1 MNAREILPA
10 RKRGP
15 RLRRRAAAAILLAAF
30 AAAGWWASLPF
41 RAGAQSPS
49 PSQAIGIHKLQGAS
63 WHPESG
69 QILWI
74 AIMGSDARSGPPDAR
89 GGCDAVHIMGVNPA
103 LKAGTIL
110 DFPRDSVFGGNKL
123 TDICRTTGFDGALGL
138 IKSAT
143 AIPVQYVVRTEFS
156 HFRALIDELGGI
168 DLTVPYDMHD
178 EPFSGA
184 NLNAGAA
191 HLDGAGALAFSRN
204 RHATP
209 NGDFSRTENQGT
221 VILASLVKFRAET
234 SDLHRIFDYV
244 LAARRNVAIS
254 IPISDLV
261 KMAFLAKD
269 IDPANIR
276 NLPIPGS
283 TGNLGGKSV
292 VVLSPGDIYDRVRDD
307 AIY

>member
-1 MNAREILPA
+1 MKTREILPI
-10 RKRGP
+10 RRRP
-15 RLRRRAAAAILLAAF
+15 RLRRKAAAATLLAAF
-30 AAAGWWASLPF
+30 AGAGWWVSLPF

-49 PSQAIGIHKLQGAS
+49 PSLAVGIHKVQGAS
-63 WHPESG
+63 WHQGPG

-74 AIMGSDARSGPPDAR
+74 AIMGSDARSGPPDAK
-89 GGCDAVHIMGVNPA
+89 GGCDAVHIMGINPA

-110 DFPRDSVFGGNKL
+110 DFPRDSVFNNNKL
-123 TDICRTTGFDGALGL
+123 TDTCRTAGFDGALAIL
-138 IKSAT
+138 KSAT
-143 AIPVQYVVRTEFS
+143 GIPVQYMIRTEFS

-168 DLTVPYDMHD
+168 DVTVPYDMHD
-178 EPFSGA
+178 GPFSGA
-184 NLNAGAA
+184 EFNAGPA

-209 NGDFSRTENQGT
+209 NGDFSRTENQGA
-221 VILASLVKFRAET
+221 VILASLAKFRAET
-234 SDLHRIFDYV
+234 ADLHRIFDYI
-244 LAARRNVAIS
+244 LAARHNVAIG
-254 IPISDLV
+254 IPISDLI

-292 VVLSPGDIYDRVRDD
+292 VFLSPGDIYDRVRDD